1 MSSQRK
7 SLTEPS
13 TVSSLAERAY
23 YFNVADPKHPGLA
36 IRVAP
41 DARQTWSLCEVVQY
55 WYAAPPAVP
64 ASQVNPARPH
74 RTDAH
79 KCAWHTF
86 FRRSLLQRCVPAD
99 ARVDVYLWIRTATIA
114 ASMTA

>member
-1 MSSQRK
+1 MACRVTRTWKTRK
-7 SLTEPS
+7 NTRRL
-13 TVSSLAERAY
+13 Y
-23 YFNVADPKHPGLA
+23 
-36 IRVAP
+36 
-41 DARQTWSLCEVVQY
+41 EVVQY

-79 KCAWHTF
+79 KCAWPTF

>member
-1 MSSQRK
+1 VPLITSAPSAVAGFRTSDFARHSWVPKRSSR
-7 SLTEPS
+7 
-13 TVSSLAERAY
+13 R
-23 YFNVADPKHPGLA
+23 
-36 IRVAP
+36 
-41 DARQTWSLCEVVQY
+41 W
-55 WYAAPPAVP
+55 
-64 ASQVNPARPH
+64 QVNLARPH
-74 RTDAH
+74 KTDAH

>member
-1 MSSQRK
+1 MKQIR
-7 SLTEPS
+7 
-13 TVSSLAERAY
+13 RGAY
-23 YFNVADPKHPGLA
+23 RSVAQLKA
-36 IRVAP
+36 
-41 DARQTWSLCEVVQY
+41 

>member
-1 MSSQRK
+1 MESVAQQISASGAAAMRP
-7 SLTEPS
+7 LLCTP
-13 TVSSLAERAY
+13 VFNRA
-23 YFNVADPKHPGLA
+23 VEEASGLY
-36 IRVAP
+36 
-41 DARQTWSLCEVVQY
+41 EVVQY
-55 WYAAPPAVP
+55 RYAAPPAVP

>member
-1 MSSQRK
+1 MPCELAGNGPRSERSRK
-7 SLTEPS
+7 PPS
-13 TVSSLAERAY
+13 
-23 YFNVADPKHPGLA
+23 GLY
-36 IRVAP
+36 
-41 DARQTWSLCEVVQY
+41 EVVQY

>member
-1 MSSQRK
+1 MNVHATDLPSQHERDRQNHDPGRDIHRCDRD
-7 SLTEPS
+7 LAPS
-13 TVSSLAERAY
+13 DLY
-23 YFNVADPKHPGLA
+23 
-36 IRVAP
+36 
-41 DARQTWSLCEVVQY
+41 EVVQY
-55 WYAAPPAVP
+55 WYAAPPTVP

-74 RTDAH
+74 GTDAH